1 MVAWWTAPRPIAGAA
16 PAWLAYAR
24 DDGLAS
30 PLLTTPASRLVALA
44 LVPAAAVAAAGI
56 GWPGAVAVASR
67 VLAGVGVLG
76 LAQLPVGGVPP
87 RALRP
92 APRPPPAPGPPPSPP
107 PPCDRPP

>member
-56 GWPGAVAVASR
+56 GWPGAVAVASG

-76 LAQLPVGGVPP
+76 LARLRLSGVTRAGPGAATAAPQPLALALPG
-87 RALRP
+87 
-92 APRPPPAPGPPPSPP
+92 AP
-107 PPCDRPP
+107 